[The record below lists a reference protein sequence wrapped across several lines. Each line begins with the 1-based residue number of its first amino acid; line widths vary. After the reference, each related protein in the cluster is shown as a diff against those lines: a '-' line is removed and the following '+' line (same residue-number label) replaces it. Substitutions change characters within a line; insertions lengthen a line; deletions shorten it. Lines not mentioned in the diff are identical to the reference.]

1 MKSSECEWY
10 KSKEICDTC
19 DLPNKTCASRQWCE
33 EVVPGLAKA
42 IEADIM
48 NLFAQCEANNE
59 PIPNSATLNL
69 TKGTWEY

>member
-1 MKSSECEWY
+1 MKSSECVGY
-10 KSKEICDTC
+10 QSKEVCETC
-19 DLPNKTCASRQWCE
+19 DLPNKSCAYRDWAE
-33 EVVPGLAKA
+33 EVAPELAKA

-48 NLFAQCEANNE
+48 NLFAQCKANNE

>member
-1 MKSSECEWY
+1 MKSSKCTGY
-10 KSKEICDTC
+10 QSKEVCESC
-19 DLPNKTCASRQWCE
+19 DLPSKSCAHRDWAE
-33 EVVPGLAKA
+33 IVAPGLAKA